1 MRTLDC
7 IVVGGGFAGI
17 HAVKAIMN
25 ASRELGDGRKLRVV
39 LLDPRPEHLRKVLLF
54 RPAVERS
61 SITVPWARILPE
73 GAEVVRGAAIGVD
86 GVRRTVRYRDDEGAE
101 RELGYD
107 LLVTAIGSVARQA
120 EPERGGIS
128 LAGLDS
134 AARILERW
142 QSNLRSAATAKSADE
157 RRRLMTVAVAGAGIT
172 GIETA
177 AELAFAMK
185 AEAATLGLDPAD
197 VRVHLLNAND
207 RLFPEASR
215 KIARRLEE
223 DLAKCGVA
231 THHGARALREADGKL
246 LVAGQESL
254 PVGLTV
260 WTLGLVPNPALGG
273 LGFPLAADGRV
284 VVDESYRVQ
293 GMSGAYAIGDC
304 ARVASADTG
313 KVDGMTCK
321 EAIPQARRLGAVI
334 AADLT
339 GRRAPTHRGVLDSFA
354 IGLGPDRGFVW
365 ARKWGLDFVIAGKL
379 GYRIKSYVWD
389 MASLLR

>member
-1 MRTLDC
+1 METLNC

-25 ASRELGDGRKLRVV
+25 ACRERGEGRRLRVV
-39 LLDPRPEHLRKVLLF
+39 LLDPQPGHLRKVLLF
-54 RPAVERS
+54 RPAVDGS
-61 SITVPWARILPE
+61 SITVPWTRILPE

-86 GVRRTVRYRDDEGAE
+86 KDRRTVRYREGEGAE

-107 LLVTAIGSVARQA
+107 VLVAAIGSVARQA

-134 AARILERW
+134 AERIRERW
-142 QSNLRSAATAKSADE
+142 RSNLRRAANAASDEE
-157 RRRLMTVAVAGAGIT
+157 RRRLMTAAVAGAGIT

-177 AELAFAMK
+177 AELAYAMK

-207 RLFPEASR
+207 RLFPEASP

-231 THHGARALREADGKL
+231 AHHGARALREADGKL
-246 LVAGQESL
+246 HVAGLEAL

-260 WTLGLVPNPALGG
+260 WTLGLVPNPALAG
-273 LGFPLAADGRV
+273 LGLPLAADGRV
-284 VVDESYRVQ
+284 IVDESYRVL
-293 GMSGAYAIGDC
+293 GMPGAYAIGDC

-321 EAIPQARRLGAVI
+321 EAIPQARRLGAVV

-379 GYRIKSYVWD
+379 AYRIKSYVWD
-389 MASLLR
+389 MASMLR